1 MILFHELSWIPQ
13 QFSVEPWLGNTV
25 PQDVQ
30 QILLNNMLDGTL
42 QHKEEY
48 LFLQ

>member
-13 QFSVEPWLGNTV
+13 QFYVEPCLGNTA
-25 PQDVQ
+25 PQEVQ

-42 QHKEEY
+42 QHKEKY
-48 LFLQ
+48 LILQ